1 MRLFYFLFFI
11 FWSSVIISP
20 FLKFFILDKFILK
33 TCTSRRV
40 SYFVVIVSGVG
51 NTFLLDCPQNFS
63 LLKVRFRDISESHKS
78 PVQKKE
84 FSYK

>member
-1 MRLFYFLFFI
+1 M
-11 FWSSVIISP
+11 
-20 FLKFFILDKFILK
+20 K
-33 TCTSRRV
+33 TRTSRRV

-63 LLKVRFRDISESHKS
+63 LLKVRFRDISESRKS

-84 FSYK
+84 FYYK